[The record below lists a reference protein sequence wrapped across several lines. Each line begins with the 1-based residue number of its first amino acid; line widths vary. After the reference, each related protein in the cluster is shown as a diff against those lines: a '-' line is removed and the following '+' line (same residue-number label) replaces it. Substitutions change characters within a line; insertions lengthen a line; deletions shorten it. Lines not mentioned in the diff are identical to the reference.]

1 MQVAPLDCLGCGV
14 CEDVCPTKTKS
25 LVMQPIASQYDQIEN
40 WEYAAEKSKESLG
53 IPADNVKNSQF
64 RTPYLEFSGACAGSG
79 ETPYAKVITQL
90 YGDSHDDRQCYR
102 MFLYLGRVLSFLS
115 LYYGQQGK
123 RSCMGQFPV

>member
-53 IPADNVKNSQF
+53 IPADNVNEQSVQNALSRILRRMQAAERRLMRKS
-64 RTPYLEFSGACAGSG
+64 
-79 ETPYAKVITQL
+79 
-90 YGDSHDDRQCYR
+90 SH
-102 MFLYLGRVLSFLS
+102 SFTAI
-115 LYYGQQGK
+115 
-123 RSCMGQFPV
+123 P